1 MVSWAYA
8 PGAKA
13 RAVLAA
19 RPAAIVVNFMC
30 LSPELVLSEVLLG
43 FSAGV
48 SLSQLHHTRPAH
60 IVDKLP

>member
-1 MVSWAYA
+1 
-8 PGAKA
+8 
-13 RAVLAA
+13 
-19 RPAAIVVNFMC
+19 
-30 LSPELVLSEVLLG
+30 LVLSEVLLG